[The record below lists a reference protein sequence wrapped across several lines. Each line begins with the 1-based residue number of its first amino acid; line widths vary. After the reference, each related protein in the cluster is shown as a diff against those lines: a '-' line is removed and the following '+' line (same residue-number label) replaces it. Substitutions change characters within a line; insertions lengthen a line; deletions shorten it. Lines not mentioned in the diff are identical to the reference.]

1 MLWENLKSQ
10 EFPEAVETSRGVCVI
25 PIGAT
30 EKHGLHLPVG
40 MDSIMV
46 QEVARLA
53 AEVEPVVVFPTFW
66 FGEVNNLQPKPGAVC
81 LSTRLQLSY
90 LEELC
95 REIARNGFKKI
106 LFLNGHGGNPPILH
120 ALSCILREQKRDYV
134 VAAVNSYNTGVKALR
149 DAIRAEP
156 EAFPYLTPEDI
167 KTVESYFDTPKEEG
181 HADFE
186 ETLALLGIRP
196 EVVDVSLMDKE
207 SGLNT
212 HRMDHLKVVGIT
224 ASQFWFAS
232 YPNHHAATYHPGAN
246 ERLGR
251 AMIQIRVA
259 DVANIFKV
267 FKEDEELLKHNA
279 EWNNAW

>member
-1 MLWENLKSQ
+1 MLWENLKCQ
-10 EFPEAVETSRGVCVI
+10 EFPEAVKASKGVCVI
-25 PIGAT
+25 PIGAM

-156 EAFPYLTPEDI
+156 EAFPYLTPEDF

-186 ETLALLGIRP
+186 ETLALL
-196 EVVDVSLMDKE
+196 
-207 SGLNT
+207 
-212 HRMDHLKVVGIT
+212 
-224 ASQFWFAS
+224 
-232 YPNHHAATYHPGAN
+232 
-246 ERLGR
+246 
-251 AMIQIRVA
+251 
-259 DVANIFKV
+259 
-267 FKEDEELLKHNA
+267 
-279 EWNNAW
+279 